1 MAKIIEGERIGKT
14 APLKVGCAAAIFDES
29 HKKLLLTRRSDN
41 GQWCLPGGGMEPGE
55 SATEACEREVLE
67 ETGLHVTAD
76 KLIAI
81 YTSPHR
87 IISYGEKY
95 KFQFVSL
102 QFGASVKSGQLG
114 LSDETTEV
122 GYFSEEE
129 ITRLDL
135 MPNHIERMP
144 DIFAEQT
151 AAFIR

>member
-41 GQWCLPGGGMEPGE
+41 GQWCLPGGGMEPDE
-55 SATEACEREVLE
+55 STAEACEREVLE

-76 KLIAI
+76 
-81 YTSPHR
+81 TPHR
-87 IISYGEKY
+87 YLY
-95 KFQFVSL
+95 VS
-102 QFGASVKSGQLG
+102 A
-114 LSDETTEV
+114 
-122 GYFSEEE
+122 
-129 ITRLDL
+129 
-135 MPNHIERMP
+135 PNHIERMP